1 MRILTA
7 IENQKLLNEIK
18 RKFNKENVFFCKNN
32 ILYKEGI
39 IELLE
44 IDNNFDIIF
53 IQNDLIR
60 KYF

>member
-1 MRILTA
+1 M
-7 IENQKLLNEIK
+7 KLYNEIK
-18 RKFNKENVFFCKNN
+18 KRFNKDSVFFSQNN

-39 IELLE
+39 VEFLE
-44 IDNNFDIIF
+44 IDKNFDIIL